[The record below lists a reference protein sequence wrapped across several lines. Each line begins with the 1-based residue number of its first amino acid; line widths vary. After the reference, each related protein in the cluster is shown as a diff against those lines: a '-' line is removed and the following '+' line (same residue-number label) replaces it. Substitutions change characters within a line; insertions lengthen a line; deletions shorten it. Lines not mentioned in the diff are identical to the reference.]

1 MLRIKSFFYNEPG
14 WKTGEKIEFQQSNL
28 IVGRNSVGKSQ
39 LLKKVILTVRHILQ
53 LQEPNKNTSFLVGV
67 EFVSAEN
74 LPYFYQFAYIEGE
87 VQQELFYKGSNV
99 ENPII
104 YRDGSGNC
112 LLNGTKVTPPASK
125 LVVNVR
131 RDIVQFPDIEML
143 FEWAENTIA
152 LFFNEL
158 DFYGDDRNDSSVG
171 LRTNLYDMVKALD
184 AESIEHVLEECMQ
197 IGYPLKKIEATE
209 IGTFKKVLFYE
220 DSVNQV
226 LFDHLLSKGM
236 FRVVYVLIML
246 EYLSKQTYSGTLIID
261 DFCEGLD
268 YSRSTKLGKLLFRYC
283 EEKNI
288 QLIVT
293 SNDCFL
299 MDVVDMTKWNVLTRK
314 GGTLETLNYENS
326 KSMFDEFAFTGMS
339 NFDFFS
345 SDFIERYK
353 ASHSDHE

>member
-1 MLRIKSFFYNEPG
+1 MLRIKSFIYNEPG

-39 LLKKVILTVRHILQ
+39 LLKKIILAVKHILQ
-53 LQEPNKNTSFLVGV
+53 LQEPNKNTSFLVGF
-67 EFVSAEN
+67 EFISADN
-74 LPYFYQFAYIEGE
+74 LPYSYQFAYIEGE
-87 VQQELFYKGSNV
+87 VQQEVFYKGNNL
-99 ENPII
+99 EYPII
-104 YRDGSGNC
+104 YRDNSGNC
-112 LLNGTKVTPPASK
+112 MLNGTKVTPPASK

-131 RDIVQFPDIEML
+131 RDIEQFPDIEML

-152 LFFNEL
+152 ISFNEL
-158 DFYGDDRNDSSVG
+158 DLYGDDRYDSSFG
-171 LRTNLYDMVKALD
+171 IRISLYDMVKALD
-184 AESIEHVLEECMQ
+184 AESIEHILEKCMQ
-197 IGYPLKKIEATE
+197 IGYPLKKMEATE

-226 LFDHLLSKGM
+226 LFDRLLSKGM
-236 FRVVYVLIML
+236 FRVVYVLIL
-246 EYLSKQTYSGTLIID
+246 IEYLSMQTYNGTLIID

-283 EEKNI
+283 EEKKI

-293 SNDCFL
+293 SNDSFL

-326 KSMFDEFAFTGMS
+326 KSMFDDFAFTGMS

-345 SDFIERYK
+345 SDFIDRYK
-353 ASHSDHE
+353 ASQSNNE